1 MPELIL
7 ACQGID
13 FSFHLGQ
20 RSAIMSGGAI
30 RERDLIR
37 RISEILGGVEND
49 DCALIE
55 AGERYLVATTDMLHR
70 QTDFPD
76 IMNPWQMGWM
86 AVAVNLSDIAAMGAE
101 PAGLLMAVGLPP
113 EADLYFIDELFSGF
127 RDCAA
132 YYGTSILGGDTD
144 SHQELTV
151 TGTAL
156 GWVERDLVLRRS
168 GAHPG
173 DLLCT
178 TGSLGGAGGGL
189 YAWREERLNSP
200 FIEKL
205 LELEPRLKEGRALAK
220 SGAVTAMMDNSD
232 GLALSLSDLSV
243 VSRVGFAVYE
253 ERLPLAEGLEEM
265 VGRERAV
272 EMVFSA
278 GGDFELV
285 FTVRRERLEAARRA
299 CKLTVI
305 GEAVEEGIWVERD
318 GERRRVEARGYEH
331 RIGSF

>member
-1 MPELIL
+1 M
-7 ACQGID
+7 
-13 FSFHLGQ
+13 
-20 RSAIMSGGAI
+20 

-70 QTDFPD
+70 QTDFPE

-132 YYGTSILGGDTD
+132 YYGTRILGGDTD

-156 GWVERDLVLRRS
+156 GWVEKELVLRRS
-168 GAHPG
+168 GARPG

-189 YAWREERLNSP
+189 YAWREERLDSP
-200 FIEKL
+200 LIEKL
-205 LELEPRLKEGRALAK
+205 LEPEPRLAEGRALAK
-220 SGAVTAMMDNSD
+220 SGSVTAMMDSSD
-232 GLALSLSDLSV
+232 GLALSLSDLSAA
-243 VSRVGFAVYE
+243 SRVGFVVYE

-265 VGRERAV
+265 VGRDRAV
-272 EMVFSA
+272 EMALGA

-285 FTVRRERLEAARRA
+285 YTVGREKLEAARQA
-299 CKLTVI
+299 CQLTVI
-305 GEAVEEGIWVERD
+305 GEVVKEGIWMERD
-318 GERRRVEARGYEH
+318 GERMRLEARGYEH
-331 RIGSF
+331 MIGI

>member
-1 MPELIL
+1 
-7 ACQGID
+7 
-13 FSFHLGQ
+13 
-20 RSAIMSGGAI
+20 MSGGAAK
-30 RERDLIR
+30 ERDLIQ

-55 AGERYLVATTDMLHR
+55 AGESYLVATTDMLHR
-70 QTDFPD
+70 HTDFPE

-101 PAGLLMAVGLPP
+101 PYGLLMAVGLSP
-113 EADLYFIDELFSGF
+113 EVDLYFIDELFSGF

-132 YYGTSILGGDTD
+132 YYGSRILGGDTD

-156 GWVERDLVLRRS
+156 GWVEKDLVLRRR
-168 GAHPG
+168 GARPG

-189 YAWREERLNSP
+189 YAWQEKRLDSP
-200 FIEKL
+200 LIEKL
-205 LELEPRLKEGRALAK
+205 LEPEPRLTEGRSLAK

-232 GLALSLSDLSV
+232 GLALSLSDLSAA
-243 VSRVGFAVYE
+243 SRAGFVVYE

-272 EMVFSA
+272 DMAYSA

-285 FTVRRERLEAARRA
+285 FTVRREGLEAARRA
-299 CKLTVI
+299 CQLTVI
-305 GEAVEEGIWVERD
+305 GEVVEDGIWTEMEGVRT
-318 GERRRVEARGYEH
+318 RLEAKGYQH
-331 RIGSF
+331 MIGI

>member
-1 MPELIL
+1 
-7 ACQGID
+7 
-13 FSFHLGQ
+13 
-20 RSAIMSGGAI
+20 MSGGAI

-101 PAGLLMAVGLPP
+101 PASLLMAVGLPP

-205 LELEPRLKEGRALAK
+205 LEPEPRLKEGRALAK

-243 VSRVGFAVYE
+243 VSRVGFLIYE

-272 EMVFSA
+272 EMAFSA

-305 GEAVEEGIWVERD
+305 GEAVEEGIWVEGD

-331 RIGSF
+331 RIGKFGNRK

>member
-1 MPELIL
+1 
-7 ACQGID
+7 
-13 FSFHLGQ
+13 
-20 RSAIMSGGAI
+20 MSGGAI

-37 RISEILGGVEND
+37 RISEILRGVEND

-70 QTDFPD
+70 QTDFPE

-113 EADLYFIDELFSGF
+113 EADLYFIDELFSGL

-132 YYGTSILGGDTD
+132 YYGTRILGGDTD

-156 GWVERDLVLRRS
+156 GWVEKDLVLRRR
-168 GAHPG
+168 GARPG

-189 YAWREERLNSP
+189 YAWQERLGSP
-200 FIEKL
+200 LIEKL
-205 LELEPRLKEGRALAK
+205 LEPEPRLAEGRALAK
-220 SGAVTAMMDNSD
+220 SGAVTAMMDSSD
-232 GLALSLSDLSV
+232 GLALSLSDLSAA
-243 VSRVGFAVYE
+243 SRVGFVVYE

-272 EMVFSA
+272 EMALGA
-278 GGDFELV
+278 GGDFELIY
-285 FTVRRERLEAARRA
+285 TVGREKLEAARRA
-299 CKLTVI
+299 CQLTVI
-305 GEAVEEGIWVERD
+305 GEVMEEGIWMEKD
-318 GERRRVEARGYEH
+318 GERVRLEAKGYEH
-331 RIGSF
+331 MIGI

>member
-1 MPELIL
+1 
-7 ACQGID
+7 
-13 FSFHLGQ
+13 
-20 RSAIMSGGAI
+20 MSGGAI

-205 LELEPRLKEGRALAK
+205 LEPEPRLKEGRALAK

-232 GLALSLSDLSV
+232 GLALSLSDLSA
-243 VSRVGFAVYE
+243 VSRVGFLVYE

-265 VGRERAV
+265 VSRERAV
-272 EMVFSA
+272 EMAFSA

-285 FTVRRERLEAARRA
+285 FTVQRERLEAARRA

-305 GEAVEEGIWVERD
+305 GEAVEQGIWVEGD

-331 RIGSF
+331 RIGS